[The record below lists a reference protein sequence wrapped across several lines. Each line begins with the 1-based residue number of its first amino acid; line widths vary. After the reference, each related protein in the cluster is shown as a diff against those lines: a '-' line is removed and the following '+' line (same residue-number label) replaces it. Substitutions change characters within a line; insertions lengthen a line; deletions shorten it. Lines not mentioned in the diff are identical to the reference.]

1 MGPPLTEAYLQVLPW
16 SGKTDYLAAEK
27 TVWRIHPSDT
37 DAAGYARTVGNFTQ
51 VYLCV
56 LLVEVNRRGREGQG
70 GGKGREGGGEGG
82 RRKSKSCY
90 CAHMLDHFIYSS
102 LFFLN

>member
-51 VYLCV
+51 VHLCV

-70 GGKGREGGGEGG
+70 GGRGGREEE
-82 RRKSKSCY
+82 REEEERASHAILHICLI
-90 CAHMLDHFIYSS
+90 ALFILHYFS
-102 LFFLN
+102 